1 MKVILSDT
9 LSVEDVLKDFSGQKS
24 NLIPML
30 QILQT
35 KIGYVSREGVGAIAA
50 KLNVPQAEVYGVATF
65 FAQFKFEPSGKY
77 LILICTGTACFVNGS
92 REILEA
98 LERELEIKEGQT
110 TKDKLFTLEEVACLG
125 CCSLAPVMM
134 INKEIHAGL
143 TQTKAVRI
151 IKAIR
156 KEEEK

>member
-1 MKVILSDT
+1 MSET
-9 LSVEDVLKDFSGQKS
+9 LTTEEVLKDFNEEKS

-35 KIGYVSREGVGAIAA
+35 KIGYVTREGVYAIAA
-50 KLNVPQAEVYGVATF
+50 KLNVPPAEVYGVATF

-77 LILICTGTACFVNGS
+77 HILICMGTACHVNGA
-92 REILEA
+92 REVLGA
-98 LERELEIKEGQT
+98 VERELGINEGET
-110 TKDKLFTLEEVACLG
+110 TEDGLFTIEEVACLG

-143 TQTKAVRI
+143 TPTKAIKV

-156 KEEEK
+156 KEEENES